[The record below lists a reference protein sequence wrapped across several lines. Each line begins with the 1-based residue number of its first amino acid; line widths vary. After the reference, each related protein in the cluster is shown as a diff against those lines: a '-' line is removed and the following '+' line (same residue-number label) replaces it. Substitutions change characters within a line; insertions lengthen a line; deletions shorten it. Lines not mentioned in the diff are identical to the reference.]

1 MQNEFQEEI
10 LSSHVSE
17 QRLKLQHETQL
28 KTLRHHTELSQYQSL
43 VTLGT
48 HYEANMHQQSGDSM
62 RPQQTEK
69 PQSGPY
75 LLGENFKRLNR
86 VAHCID

>member
-1 MQNEFQEEI
+1 MITDIIN
-10 LSSHVSE
+10 SHVIE
-17 QRLKLQHETQL
+17 RRLKLQHGTQL
-28 KTLRHHTELSQYQSL
+28 KTLRQHTELSQYQSL

-48 HYEANMHQQSGDSM
+48 YYETNMHQQPGDSM
-62 RPQQTEK
+62 RPQQSQK